1 MFWQFLV
8 SPESWVTQ
16 LSHILMITGAGLV
29 TIFHK
34 HDGSIEYREAP
45 HCSTRMV
52 FGIKMLEA
60 RALTGAE
67 DGVIHV
73 FQRNSVNQ
81 WRMVGLLSGHEGV
94 THIDGDES
102 WVCSGWYIWYKFW
115 YFKPAGHSAVSSFSE
130 RADLNV
136 RLLTQELGKAFRSGI
151 FRSWP
156 WLRQARKCLWKCGC
170 FPTLSPLFTLLEGRT
185 GEVSRCST

>member
-1 MFWQFLV
+1 
-8 SPESWVTQ
+8 
-16 LSHILMITGAGLV
+16 MITGAGLV
-29 TIFHK
+29 TIFDK

-94 THIDGDES
+94 THIDGDEN
-102 WVCSGWYIWYKFW
+102 WVCSGW
-115 YFKPAGHSAVSSFSE
+115 H
-130 RADLNV
+130 L
-136 RLLTQELGKAFRSGI
+136 
-151 FRSWP
+151 
-156 WLRQARKCLWKCGC
+156 
-170 FPTLSPLFTLLEGRT
+170 
-185 GEVSRCST
+185 